1 MTTLS
6 EPQAKQRAESD
17 TRLRVV
23 LMLEIQD
30 GAQQRFLDV
39 YEKLRHQVASVP
51 GHVSDQLC
59 QSINDPRQWLITS
72 EWEDQETFLEW
83 VDSPAHRE
91 MVKPMHGCVSDTFRS
106 LRYSILR
113 ETSAAGATGTRAP
126 VEVPPGSAPA
136 RPAAAQVGPPQ
147 VKPGPDGVTRHA
159 LTFTVKPGS
168 EPEVARILAGYASPK
183 AEVDSVTR
191 LQRTSLFMH
200 GNRVVRAVEVVGNLG
215 DALRHVAM
223 QPEVRAVEEAINP
236 HLEEARQLGD
246 PEAARAFFARAAL
259 PAEHQAIASAPAG
272 KLHRHAVLYPVRPG
286 KGKAVTALLA
296 AHDELASA
304 DPTGPIATSAVF
316 HRDDVVFR
324 LVDLR
329 VPAEAVP
336 AEALG
341 VAGERE
347 AAALGRLLDLG
358 PEGDLRTVAGLSAFL
373 ANRTMNPVTDR
384 SSAPA
389 DAASG
394 RRRPAGN

>member
-6 EPQAKQRAESD
+6 EPQARKHSEND

-39 YEKLRHQVASVP
+39 YEQLRHQVASVP

-113 ETSAAGATGTRAP
+113 ETSAAGATGTRKP
-126 VEVPPGSAPA
+126 VEVPPGTPRTAPNA
-136 RPAAAQVGPPQ
+136 SHVGPPQ
-147 VKPGPDGVTRHA
+147 VKPGPDGVVRHA

-168 EPEVARILAGYASPK
+168 EPEVARILAGYTSPK

-236 HLEEARQLGD
+236 YLEEARQLGD
-246 PEAARAFFARAAL
+246 PEAARAFFTRAAL
-259 PAEHQAIASAPAG
+259 PAEHQAIAATPG
-272 KLHRHAVLYPVRPG
+272 GDRVHRHAVLYPVRPG
-286 KGKAVTALLA
+286 KGKAVASLLA

-304 DPTGPIATSAVF
+304 DPTGPVAASTVF
-316 HRDDVVFR
+316 HREDTVVR
-324 LVDLR
+324 LADLR

-347 AAALGRLLDLG
+347 AAVLSRLLDLG

-373 ANRTMNPVTDR
+373 ANRSMNPVTDR
-384 SSAPA
+384 RSP
-389 DAASG
+389 G
-394 RRRPAGN
+394 H

>member
-6 EPQAKQRAESD
+6 EPQAKQRAESE

-39 YEKLRHQVASVP
+39 YEQLRHQVASVP

-91 MVKPMHGCVSDTFRS
+91 MVKPMHGCVSDSFRS

-113 ETSAAGATGTRAP
+113 ETSAAGATGTRNP
-126 VEVPPGSAPA
+126 VEVPPGAPRSAPA
-136 RPAAAQVGPPQ
+136 GHAGPPQ
-147 VKPGPDGVTRHA
+147 VRPGPDGVVRHA

-183 AEVDSVTR
+183 AEVDDRTR

-236 HLEEARQLGD
+236 YLEEDRQLGD

-259 PAEHQAIASAPAG
+259 PADHQAISGTPAGG

-304 DPTGPIATSAVF
+304 DPTGPISSSVVF
-316 HRDDVVFR
+316 HRDDVVVR
-324 LVDLR
+324 VVDLR

-347 AAALGRLLDLG
+347 AAVLGRLLDLG
-358 PEGDLRTVAGLSAFL
+358 AEGDLRTVAGLSAFL
-373 ANRTMNPVTDR
+373 ANRSMNPVTDR
-384 SSAPA
+384 RSSG
-389 DAASG
+389 S
-394 RRRPAGN
+394 